1 MEIRNAEVQDL
12 EKCIP
17 LLQQLWPFLKL
28 SGDAVEAKH
37 VEEFKKLFSQIL
49 ADSNAQVMIAE
60 EDGQIVAYL
69 DLTFRKTLFHRGW
82 TMIIEDLIV
91 DEAHRR
97 KGMGKRLVE
106 FCEEA
111 ARERGCHAIE
121 LSSDLH
127 RKETHLFWEAL
138 GYEGKAYQFRK
149 VIG

>member
-1 MEIRNAEVQDL
+1 MEIRNAHAQDF
-12 EKCIP
+12 EKCVP

-28 SGDAVEAKH
+28 AGYTAKAK
-37 VEEFKKLFSQIL
+37 EMKAFKKVFIQVLN
-49 ADSNAQVMIAE
+49 DPNAQIMIAE
-60 EDGQIVAYL
+60 ADGQIVAFL

-97 KGMGKRLVE
+97 KGIGKRLAE
-106 FCEEA
+106 LCEDL
-111 ARERGCHAIE
+111 AREKGCHAIE

>member
-1 MEIRNAEVQDL
+1 MEIRNADVQDF
-12 EKCIP
+12 EKCLP
-17 LLQQLWPFLKL
+17 LLQQLWPLLNLGGNAGNTK
-28 SGDAVEAKH
+28 DVQ
-37 VEEFKKLFSQIL
+37 EFKEAFCQLL
-49 ADSNAQVMIAE
+49 DDPNAQVMIAE
-60 EDGQIVAYL
+60 KDGQIVAFL

-111 ARERGCHAIE
+111 ARERACHAIE
-121 LSSDLH
+121 LSSDLR